1 MCYFVGG
8 RMSMEVT
15 KKQCTPNF
23 PKNKYFLP
31 PDNAHTCA
39 CGGVTNVRFSENL
52 ACFVFLLPSFLTYTL
67 SPYHRRLVL
76 LIVSTYAAVYSI
88 KPFHVF
94 QHSTAFLYPLKMSG
108 AQKCF
113 QGVQKCCRK
122 LGNSDII
129 WNFGTKLV
137 QKQLQLLILN
147 PAGSYL
153 YKVNNRN
160 TRTRCEICAKLRRQF
175 CNFNQLTSSSS

>member
-31 PDNAHTCA
+31 PDNAHTFA

-76 LIVSTYAAVYSI
+76 LIVSTYVAVYSI

-108 AQKCF
+108 DVEMFSGGVEILQKT
-113 QGVQKCCRK
+113 G
-122 LGNSDII
+122 
-129 WNFGTKLV
+129 
-137 QKQLQLLILN
+137 KQ
-147 PAGSYL
+147 
-153 YKVNNRN
+153 
-160 TRTRCEICAKLRRQF
+160 
-175 CNFNQLTSSSS
+175 